1 MQAVT
6 LNNST
11 SVKLKIQPKKQ
22 ENEEYRVT
30 ADNYSGFDEQRD
42 HIYEVPQMYLGGS
55 IKQMT
60 KLERVLNLETQ
71 LFEDKEISVSD
82 GLERIF
88 VEISSNAGDNAA
100 RSMRNNVDPGEV
112 TVTMTDTTIKVRNG
126 GIPIP
131 VEIKKWKKETMYV
144 PEMIF
149 GKLMTSSNYDKDKV
163 RTEAGVNGYGAK
175 LTNIFSKFFKVTI
188 GDPHNESLYTQ
199 VWTENM
205 KNKESPK
212 IVHYNK
218 NSKGFVEVEYTIDF
232 LKFGYNDMKF
242 PKEAYEF
249 FARHIIDMAFTLKI
263 PVSFNG
269 KKYVI
274 KNAKDYAKLYL
285 GKEKVKNSILYCSWP
300 KGTETYMKNNVELS
314 KDKNILPEM
323 EICAIDT
330 PDEAFKISFLNAM
343 WTKNNGVHYEAAFK
357 AVANSVLN
365 TVNDNKN
372 GKKKKKKDD
381 KTPKLALAD
390 VKKHVSIIISCWVED
405 PEFSGQGKSE
415 LKAPTPKVTIDEKI
429 LKPILNWDLVSRL
442 YAELD
447 AKQFRLSMKTDGK
460 KTKNLSGM
468 DKLKDAN
475 KAGTPESSECTLYI
489 TEGDSALTFAKHLR
503 SFIPGEKGNDYVG
516 CYPLKG
522 KPINIMNAT
531 PMKVNANKEINDL
544 KKILA
549 LKSGVDYS
557 VEENYQT
564 LRYGHL
570 MVLADA
576 DTDGK
581 HILGLVMNI
590 FHCEFPSLIARGYI
604 TYLRTKILEVK
615 KGKNKIKFYSQH
627 DYDLWKEKTK
637 DFKSWEHSY
646 FKGLGTSEEA
656 DVEDESKNPKI
667 VQTIYDEIAP
677 YSMRLAFDK
686 KLTHNRKDWI
696 AQWQPDYTVEQ
707 MMSQPISSFINHE
720 FIQFSIA
727 DVARSIP
734 RFTDGLKVSQRKILW
749 TAIKRWGRKAGDK
762 AEKMKVA
769 QFAASVSE
777 KMAYMHGEKSLEG
790 AIVGMGQSFVGSN
803 NIPHFRKK
811 GNFGTRSMLGK
822 DASSG
827 RYIFAAPEIFV
838 PLIYKKEDENILN
851 IIVDEGQDIEP
862 VTLLPILP
870 IHLINGVCGIGTG
883 SSSYIPPHNPLEIC
897 FWLECKIKGISLPNL
912 KPWFRGFN
920 GKIEMKL
927 RMKNANSE
935 SEEDQEEDIYNNEDE
950 DEEDKDQDLNF
961 VDENTKISM
970 STYGIY
976 EEQGNS
982 RKKITVT
989 ELPIGRSIDKYEIML
1004 KKMRENKLITKY
1016 DDYSTAEAPKFEI
1029 YGMKNP
1035 SLKKLKLIKTYGMS
1049 NMVLLD
1055 NDNRPVKY
1063 KNANDIMETFYSIRL
1078 SYYDKRKKYILKN
1091 IQETIQLLNLK
1102 IKFILSVLKGIE
1114 MIQENSNISLEDM
1127 NKDGGILTIGKNK
1140 QNIMIQ
1146 MNRCGFDEDLLK
1158 KISLYN
1164 LTKEETDKFK
1174 EEINQLEN
1182 EYKIKEETKPEQF
1195 WLDDISEFVK
1205 VYCKHYKCN
1214 YESPKKIVKL

>member
-6 LNNST
+6 LNNSA

-22 ENEEYRVT
+22 ENEVQHMSQSDYHSF
-30 ADNYSGFDEQRD
+30 NEQRD
-42 HIYEVPQMYLGGS
+42 HVYNIPDTYIGNSVKAERE
-55 IKQMT
+55 
-60 KLERVLNLETQ
+60 ERVLDLETMTFKKS
-71 LFEDKEISVSD
+71 LINIPEGV
-82 GLERIF
+82 ERIF
-88 VEISSNAGDNAA
+88 IEILSNAGDNSA
-100 RSMRNNVDPGEV
+100 RSLLKNIDPGEIM
-112 TVTMTDTTIKVRNG
+112 VTMTDTTIKIRNG

-131 VEIKKWKKETMYV
+131 VEIHKEKNMYV
-144 PEMIF
+144 PELIF
-149 GKLMTSSNYDKDKV
+149 GNLMSSSSYDKNKK
-163 RTEAGVNGYGAK
+163 RQFSSRNGFGSK
-175 LTNIFSKFFKVTI
+175 LTNIFSKEFKVTVADTFN
-188 GDPHNESLYTQ
+188 GLLFKKTWSD
-199 VWTENM
+199 NM
-205 KNKESPK
+205 KSQEPNEITKYPK
-212 IVHYNK
+212 TGK
-218 NSKGFVEVEYTIDF
+218 SFVEIEFTMDF
-232 LKFGYNDMKF
+232 QRFGYDKY
-242 PKEAYEF
+242 PQEAFELYS
-249 FARHIIDMAFTLKI
+249 RHIVDTAFTLKI
-263 PVSFNG
+263 PTSFNG
-269 KKYVI
+269 KKINI
-274 KNAKDYAKLYL
+274 KSAKDYAKMYL
-285 GKEKVKNSILYCSWP
+285 GKESVKNSILYYVWP
-300 KGTETYMKNNVELS
+300 EGTETILKKNIKIA
-314 KDKNILPEM
+314 KDKTVLPIL
-323 EICAIDT
+323 EICAVDS
-330 PDEAFKISFLNAM
+330 PDAAEKVAFVNNM
-343 WTKNNGVHYEAAFK
+343 WTRNGGVHYEAAFK
-357 AVANSVLN
+357 AVTSGILK
-365 TVNDNKN
+365 TVNEGS
-372 GKKKKKKDD
+372 GKKKKKKDE
-381 KTPKLALAD
+381 KAPKLALAD
-390 VKKHVSIIISCWVED
+390 VKKHVSLFVNCWIED
-405 PEFSGQGKSE
+405 PIFDSQSKNE

-475 KAGTPESSECTLYI
+475 KAGTSESSECTLYI

-557 VEENYQT
+557 IEENYQT

-615 KGKNKIKFYSQH
+615 KGKNKIKFYNQH

-686 KLTHNRKDWI
+686 KLTNNRKDWI
-696 AQWQPDYTVEQ
+696 SQWRPDYTVEQ
-707 MMSQPISSFINHE
+707 METQPISSFINHE

-749 TAIKRWGRKAGDK
+749 TAIKRWGDKAGSN

-790 AIVGMGQSFVGSN
+790 ATIGMGQDFVGSN
-803 NIPHFRKK
+803 NIAYFKKK
-811 GNFGTRSMLGK
+811 GNYGTRSMLGK
-822 DASSG
+822 DAASG
-827 RYIFAAPEIFV
+827 RYIFLANGKFN
-838 PLIYKKEDENILN
+838 PLFYKKEDEHILD

-870 IHLINGVCGIGTG
+870 MHLVNGVCGIGTG
-883 SSSYIPPHNPLEIC
+883 SSTYIPPHNPLEIC

-927 RMKNANSE
+927 RMKKANSE

-1016 DDYSTAEAPKFEI
+1016 DDYSTAEVPKFEI

-1114 MIQENSNISLEDM
+1114 IIQENSNITLEDM
-1127 NKDGGILTIGKNK
+1127 NKAGGILTIGKNK

-1174 EEINQLEN
+1174 EKINQLEN
-1182 EYKIKEETKPEQF
+1182 EYKIKEQTKPEQF

>member
-6 LNNST
+6 LNNSA

-22 ENEEYRVT
+22 ENEVQHMSQSDYHSF
-30 ADNYSGFDEQRD
+30 NEQRD
-42 HIYEVPQMYLGGS
+42 HVYNIPDTYIGNSVKAERE
-55 IKQMT
+55 
-60 KLERVLNLETQ
+60 ERVLDLETMTFKKS
-71 LFEDKEISVSD
+71 LINIPEGV
-82 GLERIF
+82 ERIF
-88 VEISSNAGDNAA
+88 IEILSNAGDNSA
-100 RSMRNNVDPGEV
+100 RSLLKNIDPGEIM
-112 TVTMTDTTIKVRNG
+112 VTMTDTTIKIRNG

-131 VEIKKWKKETMYV
+131 VEIHKEKNMYV
-144 PEMIF
+144 PELIF
-149 GKLMTSSNYDKDKV
+149 GNLMSSSSYDKNKK
-163 RTEAGVNGYGAK
+163 RQFSSRNGFGSK
-175 LTNIFSKFFKVTI
+175 LTNIFSKEFKVTVADTFN
-188 GDPHNESLYTQ
+188 GLLFKKTWSD
-199 VWTENM
+199 NM
-205 KNKESPK
+205 KSQEPNEITKYPK
-212 IVHYNK
+212 TGK
-218 NSKGFVEVEYTIDF
+218 SFVEIEFTMDF
-232 LKFGYNDMKF
+232 QRFGYDKY
-242 PKEAYEF
+242 PQEAFELYS
-249 FARHIIDMAFTLKI
+249 RHIVDTAFTLKI
-263 PVSFNG
+263 PTSFNG
-269 KKYVI
+269 KKINI
-274 KNAKDYAKLYL
+274 KSAKDYAKMYL
-285 GKEKVKNSILYCSWP
+285 GKESVKNSILYYVWP
-300 KGTETYMKNNVELS
+300 EGTETILKKNIKIA
-314 KDKNILPEM
+314 KDKTVLPVL
-323 EICAIDT
+323 EICAVDS
-330 PDEAFKISFLNAM
+330 PDAAEKVAFVNNM
-343 WTKNNGVHYEAAFK
+343 WTRNGGVHYEAAFK
-357 AVANSVLN
+357 AVTSGILK
-365 TVNDNKN
+365 TVNEGS

-381 KTPKLALAD
+381 KTPKLALSD
-390 VKKHVSIIISCWVED
+390 VKKHVSLFVNCWIED
-405 PEFSGQGKSE
+405 PIFDSQSKNE

-475 KAGTPESSECTLYI
+475 KAGTSESSECTLYV

-531 PMKVNANKEINDL
+531 PMKVNSNKEINDL

-604 TYLRTKILEVK
+604 TYLRTKILEIK

-627 DYDLWKEKTK
+627 DYDVWKEKTK

-707 MMSQPISSFINHE
+707 MITQPISSFINHE

-762 AEKMKVA
+762 AEKLKVA

-803 NIPHFRKK
+803 NIPHFKKK

-827 RYIFAAPEIFV
+827 RYIFAAPELFV
-838 PLIYKKEDENILN
+838 PLIYKKEDEQILN

-927 RMKNANSE
+927 RMKKANSE
-935 SEEDQEEDIYNNEDE
+935 SEEDQEEDIYNNE

-1016 DDYSTAEAPKFEI
+1016 DDYSTAEVPKFEI

-1114 MIQENSNISLEDM
+1114 MIQENSNITLEDM
-1127 NKDGGILTIGKNK
+1127 NKAGGILTIGKNK

-1146 MNRCGFDEDLLK
+1146 MNRCGFDEELLK

-1174 EEINQLEN
+1174 EDINQLEN
-1182 EYKIKEETKPEQF
+1182 EYKIKEEINPEQF

>member
-1 MQAVT
+1 MQAAT
-6 LNNST
+6 LNNSAPL
-11 SVKLKIQPKKQ
+11 KLKIQPKPKQ
-22 ENEEYRVT
+22 NVQEEYRVT
-30 ADNYSGFDEQRD
+30 ADNYSSFKEQRD
-42 HIYEVPQMYLGGS
+42 HIYKVPQMYLGGS
-55 IKQMT
+55 IKQM
-60 KLERVLNLETQ
+60 KRVERVLELESQ
-71 LFEDKEISVSD
+71 LFKEKEISISD

-131 VEIKKWKKETMYV
+131 VEIKEEENMYV

-149 GKLMTSSNYDKDKV
+149 GKLMSSSNYDEDKV
-163 RTEAGVNGYGAK
+163 RTEAGVNGFGAK
-175 LTNIFSKFFKVTI
+175 LTNIFSKYFKVTI
-188 GDPHNESLYTQ
+188 GDPHNQALYTQ

-205 KNKESPK
+205 KQKEKPNIS
-212 IVHYNK
+212 HYSK
-218 NSKGFVEVEYTIDF
+218 NSKGFVEVEYVIDF
-232 LKFGYNDMKF
+232 LKFGYENMKY
-242 PKEAYEF
+242 PAEAYEF
-249 FARHIIDMAFTLKI
+249 FARHIVDMAFTLKI

-269 KKYVI
+269 KKFVI
-274 KNAKDYAKLYL
+274 KNAKEYAKLYL

-300 KGTETYMKNNVELS
+300 KGTETYMKNNVELA
-314 KDKNILPEM
+314 KDKNVLPAI

-343 WTKNNGVHYEAAFK
+343 WTRNNGVHYEATFK
-357 AVANSVLN
+357 AVATSVLN

-372 GKKKKKKDD
+372 GKKKKKKDE
-381 KTPKLALAD
+381 KAPKLALAD
-390 VKKHVSIIISCWVED
+390 VKKHVSLIVSCWVED

-415 LKAPTPKVTIDEKI
+415 LKSPTPSVKIEEKI
-429 LKPILNWDLVSRL
+429 LKPILNWELVSRL

-460 KTKNLSGM
+460 KTKNLTGM

-475 KAGTPESSECTLYI
+475 KAGTSESSKCILYI

-503 SFIPGEKGNDYVG
+503 SFIPGEKGNDYIG

-557 VEENYQT
+557 VDENYET

-615 KGKNKIKFYSQH
+615 KGGRKIKFYSQH
-627 DYDLWKEKTK
+627 EYDLWKEKTK

-686 KLTHNRKDWI
+686 ALTNNRKEWI
-696 AQWQPDYTVEQ
+696 AQWQPDYSVEQ
-707 MMSQPISSFINHE
+707 MMNQPISSFINHE

-734 RFTDGLKVSQRKILW
+734 RFTDGLKTSQRKILW
-749 TAIKRWGRKAGDK
+749 TALKRWGRKAGDK

-790 AIVGMGQSFVGSN
+790 AIVGMGQNFVGAN
-803 NIPHFRKK
+803 NIAYFRKK

-827 RYIFAAPEIFV
+827 RYIFAAPELFV
-838 PLIYKKEDENILN
+838 PLIYKKEDEQILN

-870 IHLINGVCGIGTG
+870 MHLINGVCGIGTG
-883 SSSYIPPHNPLEIC
+883 SSSYIPPHNPLDVC
-897 FWLECKIKGISLPNL
+897 FWLECKIKGISLPTL

-927 RMKNANSE
+927 RMKKANSE
-935 SEEDQEEDIYNNEDE
+935 SEESVEEDIYNNP
-950 DEEDKDQDLNF
+950 EEEEPDKDENF

-970 STYGIY
+970 ATYGVY
-976 EEQGNS
+976 EEQGNT
-982 RKKITVT
+982 RKKITIT

-1004 KKMRENKLITKY
+1004 KKMRENKIITKY
-1016 DDYSTAEAPKFEI
+1016 DDYSTAEVPKFEI

-1035 SLKKLKLIKTYGMS
+1035 SLKKLKLVKTYGMS

-1055 NDNRPVKY
+1055 NNNRPVKY
-1063 KNANDIMETFYSIRL
+1063 RNAEDIMETFYSIRL
-1078 SYYDKRKKYILKN
+1078 AYYDKRKQHILN
-1091 IQETIQLLNLK
+1091 SIQETIGLLNMK
-1102 IKFILSVLKGIE
+1102 IKFILAVLKGIQ
-1114 MIQENSNISLEDM
+1114 MIQENPKISLEDL
-1127 NKDGGILTIGKNK
+1127 NAAGAILTIGKNK
-1140 QNIMIQ
+1140 KSIATQ
-1146 MNRCGFDEDLLK
+1146 MSNCGFDEELLK

-1164 LTKEETDKFK
+1164 LTE
-1174 EEINQLEN
+1174 EEINKAKDEITNLEV
-1182 EYKIKEETKPEQF
+1182 EYKIKLETGAEQF
-1195 WLDDISEFVK
+1195 WLDDISEFIK
-1205 VYCKHYKCN
+1205 VYCKHYKCS
-1214 YESPKKIVKL
+1214 YESPKKLVNLNE